1 MADPQ
6 HDRFRF
12 HLTVEET
19 DGGQY
24 RAFEPAS
31 ESELSGR
38 GPTPPAAVGRYLDLV
53 SDRVSVRVDGGE
65 SDD

>member
-1 MADPQ
+1 MTDLQ

-19 DGGQY
+19 GDGQY

-31 ESELSGR
+31 DRDLSGR

-53 SDRVSVRVDGGE
+53 SDRVAVRVDGGGE
-65 SDD
+65 